1 MKNNKNN
8 KKFRIY
14 DKATDGYMTENGMSL
29 HCFSQ
34 FMVDVFSGDIYDA
47 VGVIDGDH
55 VPDNQRTLEYAN
67 WYMDRKYK
75 IKKGCPYVLQQYI
88 GVNDKKGNELYE
100 GDVIEFKEVKK
111 GFDTYQESITFED
124 GVFGIKLYGT
134 MKPIGELFD
143 VKLIKKELE
152 EDNW

>member
-55 VPDNQRTLEYAN
+55 VPDNQRTLEYTD
-67 WYMDRKYK
+67 WYMDGKAK
-75 IKKGCPYVLQQYI
+75 IKKGSPYVLQQYI

-100 GDVIEFKEVKK
+100 GDVIEFKEGKK
-111 GFDTYQESITFED
+111 GFETYQESITFED

>member
-1 MKNNKNN
+1 MKNN

-14 DKATDGYMTENGMSL
+14 DKSNKSYITENGASL

-34 FMVDVFSGDIYDA
+34 FMIDVFSGDVYDA

-55 VPDNQRTLEYAN
+55 IPENQRTLEYTD
-67 WYMDRKYK
+67 WYMDKTK
-75 IKKGCPYVLQQYI
+75 VVKKCPYVLQQYI
-88 GVNDKKGNELYE
+88 GVKDKKGNELYE
-100 GDVIEFKEVKK
+100 GDIIEFKEVKE
-111 GFDTYQESITFED
+111 GFDTYQESITFEG

-134 MKPIGELFD
+134 MKPIGELFN
-143 VKLIKKELE
+143 VKLVKKELE

>member
-14 DKATDGYMTENGMSL
+14 DKATNSYITENGVSL

-100 GDVIEFKEVKK
+100 GDVIEFKEGKK
-111 GFDTYQESITFED
+111 GFETYQESITFED

>member
-55 VPDNQRTLEYAN
+55 VPDNQRTLEYTD
-67 WYMDRKYK
+67 WYMDGKAK
-75 IKKGCPYVLQQYI
+75 IKKGSPYVLQQYI

>member
-1 MKNNKNN
+1 MN

-14 DKATDGYMTENGMSL
+14 DKSTKSYITENGASL

-34 FMVDVFSGDIYDA
+34 FMVDVFSGDVYDA
-47 VGVIDGDH
+47 VGIIDGDH
-55 VPDNQRTLEYAN
+55 VPQDQRTLKYTD
-67 WYMDRKYK
+67 WYMNKKAK

-88 GVNDKKGNELYE
+88 GVKDKKGNELYE
-100 GDVIEFKEVKK
+100 GDIIEFKEVKK
-111 GFDTYQESITFED
+111 GFDTYQESITFEG

-134 MKPIGELFD
+134 MKPIGELFN
-143 VKLIKKELE
+143 VKLVKKELE